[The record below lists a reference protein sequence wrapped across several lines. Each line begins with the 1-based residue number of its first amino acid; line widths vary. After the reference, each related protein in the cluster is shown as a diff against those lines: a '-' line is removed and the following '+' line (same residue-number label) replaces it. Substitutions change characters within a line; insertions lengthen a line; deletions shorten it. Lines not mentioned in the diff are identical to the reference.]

1 MRVIITGGTG
11 LIGSALTN
19 NLAGDGHEVIVL
31 SRSPGSVQGL
41 PENARAVGW
50 DTRTSD
56 GWAELA
62 DGADAIVN
70 LAGESL
76 AGEGVLPSRWT
87 PERRQRIRQ
96 SRLEAGRAV
105 VDAVERA
112 ANKPAVVI
120 QSSAIGYYG
129 PSGDETLTEEA
140 PAGDD
145 FLASVCVEWEGS
157 TAAVEEHGVRRAI
170 IRTSLVLSSQ
180 GGALPRLLFRYNLLG
195 GGPFGNGRQW
205 WSWIHL
211 VDEARAIRFLI
222 EKEAASGPFNLATP
236 NPARNND
243 FGKTLARVMKRPHYL
258 PLPAFVMRALFG
270 DVATVVVDGQRVMP
284 HKLQEL
290 GFEFRFPT
298 LEPALRHVLE
308 NEV

>member
-11 LIGSALTN
+11 LIGSALTH

-31 SRSPGSVQGL
+31 SRSPGSVRGL
-41 PENARAVGW
+41 PNSARAVGW
-50 DTRTSD
+50 DTRTAD

-62 DGADAIVN
+62 DGATAIVN

-76 AGEGVLPSRWT
+76 AGEGRFPTRWT

-105 VDAVERA
+105 VDAAQRA
-112 ANKPAVVI
+112 ENKPAVVI
-120 QSSAIGYYG
+120 QASAVGYYG
-129 PSGDETLTEEA
+129 PRGDEILTEEA

-145 FLASVCVEWEGS
+145 FLARVCVDWEAS
-157 TAAVEEHGVRRAI
+157 TAPVEEHGVRRAI
-170 IRTSLVLSSQ
+170 IRTGLVLSSQ
-180 GGALPRLLFRYNLLG
+180 SGALPRLLFRYNLLG
-195 GGPFGNGRQW
+195 GGPFGSGKQW

-211 VDEARAIRFLI
+211 LDEARAIRFLI
-222 EKEAASGPFNLATP
+222 ENDAARGPFNLTAP
-236 NPARNND
+236 NPARNDD
-243 FGKTLARVMKRPHYL
+243 FGKTLARVIKRPHYL

-270 DVATVVVDGQRVMP
+270 EVATVVVDGQRALP
-284 HKLQEL
+284 EKLQEL
-290 GFEFRFPT
+290 GFAFRYPT

-308 NEV
+308 NDI